1 MSWPCL
7 EHGECSANTK
17 PGAGVI
23 QVSLLDIRQGD
34 SREAPCRVRVHVCAC
49 VHVRACACSCFCYIP
64 STRYT
69 IEVRT
74 VLGIEGIWAG
84 HHNFKVLSEG

>member
-17 PGAGVI
+17 PAAGVI

-34 SREAPCRVRVHVCAC
+34 SREPLVGCVCMC
-49 VHVRACACSCFCYIP
+49 VRACVCSCFCYIP
-64 STRYT
+64 STRHT
-69 IEVRT
+69 IKVRT
-74 VLGIEGIWAG
+74 ALGIEGIWAG
-84 HHNFKVLSEG
+84 HHNFKGLCDG